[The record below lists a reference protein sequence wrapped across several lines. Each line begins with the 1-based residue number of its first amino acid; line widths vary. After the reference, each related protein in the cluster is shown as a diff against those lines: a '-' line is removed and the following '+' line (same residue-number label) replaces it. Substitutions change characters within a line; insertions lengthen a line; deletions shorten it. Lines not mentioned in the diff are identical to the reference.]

1 MSKRAPISVVI
12 PSLNAAETLP
22 ATLAAL
28 APAAVEGLVREVILV
43 DGGSEDATRA
53 IAEAAGARVILTAP
67 GRGGQLAEGA
77 AKASGDW
84 LLFLHADTVLD
95 SGWAAEAAA
104 FMRGPQ
110 TSAGV
115 FTLAFDSEG
124 AAASIVA
131 AGAMIRTRLF
141 GAAYGDQGLLISRV
155 LYDAVGGFRSLP
167 LMEDVEFLDRLRKH
181 GRFVV
186 FRARAVTSAQRYE
199 RDGYLKRVLKNLW
212 CISMYRFGVAP
223 ERIAAFYR

>member
-1 MSKRAPISVVI
+1 MSARAPISVVI
-12 PSLNAAETLP
+12 PALNAAETLP

-43 DGGSEDATRA
+43 DGGSDDATRA
-53 IAEAAGARVILTAP
+53 TAEAAGARVIETAP

-77 AKASGDW
+77 AQARGDW

-95 SGWAAEAAA
+95 PGWTAEAAA
-104 FMRGPQ
+104 FMRGPE

-115 FTLAFDSEG
+115 FTLAFDAEG

-141 GAAYGDQGLLISRV
+141 GAPYGDQGLLISRTH
-155 LYDAVGGFRSLP
+155 YDAVGGFRPLP
-167 LMEDVEFLDRLRKH
+167 LMEDVEFVDRLKKH
-181 GRFVV
+181 GKLTV
-186 FRARAVTSAQRYE
+186 FRSRAVTSAHRYQ
-199 RDGYLKRVLKNLW
+199 RDGYFRRVLKNLV
-212 CISMYRFGVAP
+212 CVVMYRFGVAP
-223 ERIAAFYR
+223 ERIEAFYR